1 MSEVRKLAAI
11 LAADVAG
18 YSRLMGEDEAG
29 TAKLVRERRE
39 AAAAF
44 ARAFGGR
51 LVKTT
56 GDGILLEFPSVTA
69 AVECAI
75 LIQKMMAERNVALP
89 EAKRVLYRMGVNIGD
104 VLVEG
109 DDILGDGVNVA
120 ARLEGICG
128 PGGVCVSGAVYEH
141 IYGHI
146 GVVFA
151 DLGAQ
156 TLKNIAK
163 PVRAYALSADAIAA
177 ADAPAATQPSAS
189 TSSALERREPPRL
202 SLVVLPFANIG
213 DEPAQEYFVDGVT
226 ESLTTELSRIEGA
239 CVISRNTA
247 FMFKGKPSDVKT
259 IGRELNVRYV
269 LEGSVRRAGNRMRVT
284 VQLVDA
290 ENGSHLWA
298 NQFDRPVADFF
309 QMQDEIVVRLSHQL
323 YATLIVAE
331 ARRVGKSSNPDAFD
345 LYLQGVA
352 WLHKGQTPLCLQQ
365 ARSFFARALAIEPD
379 NVQALIGCAAADV
392 NELIRFEASE
402 RLPLLARAEAS
413 LSKALSVAPD
423 SAGAHL
429 FLSFVWSFSNRPE
442 QGVAEAERALE
453 LDRNMPQALAAKGAG
468 KLLAGFADEAIEC
481 HLQALR
487 LSPRDPAAGGWMYG
501 IGAAKLHL
509 GDYEGAA
516 KWLSQSV
523 AANPNFP
530 MAHFFFA
537 AALGQ
542 LGRTRE
548 ARAETQSGL
557 VLNPAFTIN
566 RFRDGAESDNAIFLK
581 QRHNIY
587 EGLRE
592 AGVPEGENKMD

>member
-39 AAAAF
+39 AATAF
-44 ARAFGGR
+44 VRAFGGR

-89 EAKRVLYRMGVNIGD
+89 DAKRVLYRMGVNIGD

-177 ADAPAATQPSAS
+177 ADKPAAAQPSAS

-226 ESLTTELSRIEGA
+226 DSLTTELSRIEGA
-239 CVISRNTA
+239 FVISRNTA

-269 LEGSVRRAGNRMRVT
+269 LEGSVRRAGNRMRVN

-331 ARRVGKSSNPDAFD
+331 ARRVGKSSKPDAFD

-429 FLSFVWSFSNRPE
+429 FLSFVRSFSNRPE

-453 LDRNMPQALAAKGAG
+453 LDRNIPQALAAKGAG
-468 KLLAGFADEAIEC
+468 KLFAGFADEAIEC
-481 HLQALR
+481 HLQALH
-487 LSPRDPAAGGWMYG
+487 LSPRDPAASGWMYG

-530 MAHFFFA
+530 MAHFFLA

-548 ARAETQSGL
+548 ARAEAQSGL
-557 VLNPAFTIN
+557 ALNPAFTIN
-566 RFRDGAESDNAIFLK
+566 RFRDGAESDNPIFLK

>member
-1 MSEVRKLAAI
+1 M
-11 LAADVAG
+11 
-18 YSRLMGEDEAG
+18 
-29 TAKLVRERRE
+29 
-39 AAAAF
+39 
-44 ARAFGGR
+44 
-51 LVKTT
+51 
-56 GDGILLEFPSVTA
+56 
-69 AVECAI
+69 
-75 LIQKMMAERNVALP
+75 
-89 EAKRVLYRMGVNIGD
+89 
-104 VLVEG
+104 
-109 DDILGDGVNVA
+109 
-120 ARLEGICG
+120 
-128 PGGVCVSGAVYEH
+128 
-141 IYGHI
+141 
-146 GVVFA
+146 
-151 DLGAQ
+151 
-156 TLKNIAK
+156 
-163 PVRAYALSADAIAA
+163 
-177 ADAPAATQPSAS
+177 
-189 TSSALERREPPRL
+189 
-202 SLVVLPFANIG
+202 
-213 DEPAQEYFVDGVT
+213 
-226 ESLTTELSRIEGA
+226 
-239 CVISRNTA
+239 
-247 FMFKGKPSDVKT
+247 
-259 IGRELNVRYV
+259 
-269 LEGSVRRAGNRMRVT
+269 
-284 VQLVDA
+284 
-290 ENGSHLWA
+290 
-298 NQFDRPVADFF
+298 
-309 QMQDEIVVRLSHQL
+309 
-323 YATLIVAE
+323 
-331 ARRVGKSSNPDAFD
+331 
-345 LYLQGVA
+345 
-352 WLHKGQTPLCLQQ
+352 
-365 ARSFFARALAIEPD
+365 
-379 NVQALIGCAAADV
+379 QALIGCAAADV

-557 VLNPAFTIN
+557 ALNPAFTIN